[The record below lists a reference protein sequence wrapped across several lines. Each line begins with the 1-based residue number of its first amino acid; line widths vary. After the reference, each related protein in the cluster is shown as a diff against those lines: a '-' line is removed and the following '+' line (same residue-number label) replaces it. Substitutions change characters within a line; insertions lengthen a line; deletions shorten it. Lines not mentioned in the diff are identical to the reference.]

1 MIELQH
7 VTKFYPIDTGLR
19 YILRD
24 VSLVIPSR
32 TNMAV
37 IGPNGAGKSTFLR
50 LVGGAEGAN
59 KGTIISD
66 SEVSWPLGL
75 TSGFQGS
82 LTGRQNVLFVCRING
97 LDMSQSRDVIGQIID
112 FAELGEYFD
121 MPVNTYSSGMRARL
135 SFGLSMSFDFDVYL
149 IDELTSVGDTI
160 FREKAKAAFEK
171 IRKRASLIYASHNLG
186 SIRQSCQTALFL
198 REGLADFYPN
208 IEDGIEAYTQ
218 YIKEHRNHGMT
229 KEGRAL
235 RLKKRIDE
243 NGNEVVE
250 DDDEGY
256 EYDDE
261 KTARKAAKKADK
273 KAAKQAAKEA
283 EANSEEKAAEKAA
296 KQAEKKAAKAAEK
309 KAAKASDP
317 AAEEKA
323 AEKAAKQ
330 IAKQAEKKA
339 AKQTATQTDVETHA
353 PADME
358 AVKPIDGNADEI
370 KTNTTDPMNA
380 NNTDETTAKADA
392 EKAARNAAK
401 KAAKREAR
409 RAAKNAAA
417 AVPGAV
423 AGAPAVDAEK
433 AARRAARK
441 AARAAA
447 GTAAGVTDEQ
457 AARKA
462 ARKAARQ
469 AAKNAGGDAAGDL
482 AGKAAKRAA
491 KKAAR
496 KAAEL
501 AAGTAAPEPPSQT
514 HTH

>member
-135 SFGLSMSFDFDVYL
+135 SFGLSMSFAFDVYL

-171 IRKRASLIYASHNLG
+171 IRKRASLIYASHNLS

-208 IEDGIEAYTQ
+208 IEDCIAAYTE
-218 YIKEHRNHGMT
+218 YIKEHRNHGTT
-229 KEGRAL
+229 KESRAL

-261 KTARKAAKKADK
+261 KTARRAAR
-273 KAAKQAAKEA
+273 KAAKQAAKL
-283 EANSEEKAAEKAA
+283 S
-296 KQAEKKAAKAAEK
+296 
-309 KAAKASDP
+309 
-317 AAEEKA
+317 
-323 AEKAAKQ
+323 
-330 IAKQAEKKA
+330 AKQAEKKA
-339 AKQTATQTDVETHA
+339 AKQTATLTGEA
-353 PADME
+353 PPEPAE
-358 AVKPIDGNADEI
+358 LESVKPLDGKADEI
-370 KTNTTDPMNA
+370 HPHTPDSMNA
-380 NNTDETTAKADA
+380 NPMDETTAKAAA
-392 EKAARNAAK
+392 EKATRKAARKAAK

-409 RAAKNAAA
+409 RAVKNAAA

-423 AGAPAVDAEK
+423 AEAPAEDAEK
-433 AARRAARK
+433 AARRAARR
-441 AARAAA
+441 AAREAA
-447 GTAAGVTDEQ
+447 GTAAGGTEAQV
-457 AARKA
+457 AKKA

-469 AAKNAGGDAAGDL
+469 AAKNPGADTAADL
-482 AGKAAKRAA
+482 AGKAAKRTAR
-491 KKAAR
+491 KAAR

-501 AAGTAAPEPPSQT
+501 AAGTTAPEPPSQT